1 MAKQKTYTISGRI
14 TDHSGAPLAG
24 LTVRAT
30 DLDPHTPE
38 NVLGKPAQTDAEGR
52 YTIRKVEI

>member
-14 TDHSGAPLAG
+14 TDRSGAPLAG

-30 DLDPHTPE
+30 DFDHLAK
-38 NVLGKPAQTDAEGR
+38 NNG
-52 YTIRKVEI
+52 TI